1 MIYTIIIKD
10 RTQTVTKVLSFSSVT
25 EASKSLSATVS
36 NNPVE
41 NGMQISD
48 HIVVN
53 NPSFDLSGIISGYD
67 IFNAS
72 NELKWDG
79 NQFNFASA
87 PASTQKLI
95 IEDELDS
102 LILDGIVFTLLVT
115 EQNSYE
121 SDPQLK
127 YSNLSLSK
135 VKEYN
140 NCVLVTYGT
149 NEQAGVDKVTFFR
162 MSIQQLN
169 IAYVR
174 KDVLTAEERQPML
187 VKTPRSTN
195 TNAGGASSS
204 KSSTGD
210 EDGSG
215 LGIKPEDS
223 KTIEDGKI
231 GLADDSKAKID
242 LQQTKLDNKRLEFE
256 KQAYENA
263 VTISSESGRQ
273 TRVVNYGSGYR
284 VEMK

>member
-87 PASTQKLI
+87 PASAQKLI
-95 IEDELDS
+95 IEDELDN
-102 LILDGIVFTLLVT
+102 LILDGVVFTLLVT

-121 SDPQLK
+121 TDPQLQ

-204 KSSTGD
+204 KSTAGDDDTGV
-210 EDGSG
+210 
-215 LGIKPEDS
+215 GIKPEDS
-223 KTIEDGKI
+223 KTIEDGKVKL
-231 GLADDSKAKID
+231 GDDSKAKID

-273 TRVVNYGSGYR
+273 ARVINYGAGYR